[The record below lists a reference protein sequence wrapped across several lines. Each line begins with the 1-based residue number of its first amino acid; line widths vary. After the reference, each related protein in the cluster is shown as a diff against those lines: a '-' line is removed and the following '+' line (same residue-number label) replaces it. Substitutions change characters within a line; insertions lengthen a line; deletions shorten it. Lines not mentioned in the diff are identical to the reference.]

1 MTTTNTAQ
9 SAVLPEKV
17 LDVYAPQT
25 PRPLEQQPERRGA
38 ERSTGQHLA
47 ATFHPSVQQISPTSN
62 AQEFP
67 TAPAVLVE
75 FKRRRKKGNVRP
87 CWAISNPHTRC
98 LQTALLRSN
107 H

>member
-1 MTTTNTAQ
+1 MTTANTAQ

-25 PRPLEQQPERRGA
+25 PRPLEQQPERRGE

-62 AQEFP
+62 AQDFP

-75 FKRRRKKGNVRP
+75 FKREKKGNVRP

>member
-25 PRPLEQQPERRGA
+25 PRPLEQQPERRGE

-47 ATFHPSVQQISPTSN
+47 ATFHPSVRQISPTSN
-62 AQEFP
+62 AQDFP

-75 FKRRRKKGNVRP
+75 FKRKKKKRKR
-87 CWAISNPHTRC
+87 
-98 LQTALLRSN
+98 
-107 H
+107 